1 MKKILNISLAV
12 LTTML
17 FVFASCSEWTEPE
30 NLDFRHQ
37 TPEEIDPAAYEAY
50 LSTIREYKK
59 TEHNLMFVTMKGSAD
74 HPSSQNQHLMAMPDS
89 ADFVIVDIDDALNS
103 TIVSEIPQLLQRK
116 GTEALLFIDCA
127 RIHTAWGLLEDKRA
141 DEGKPAGTT
150 EEAAKFFAEQT
161 QKQLDRCGEY
171 GFHGVVASFVGNTAT
186 EYAKASH
193 EAFISTIKT
202 YCAANPALR
211 VVFRG
216 SARNVVDTD
225 FLKTCSHIILVAGE
239 EQKLTALV
247 GRILGRNPA
256 NNNVI
261 MELTVP
267 TVAEPEQKGASLI
280 AGASWVL
287 SESENTTF
295 KACGLSAGNAY
306 DDYFNKNYPFCNVRK
321 AISIMNPSQNTE
333 EN

>member
-12 LTTML
+12 LTTVL
-17 FVFASCSEWTEPE
+17 FVITSCSEWTEPE

-37 TPEEIDPAAYEAY
+37 TPEEINPAAYENY
-50 LSTIREYKK
+50 LSGIREYKK
-59 TEHNLMFVTMKGSAD
+59 TEHNLMFVTMKGSAA

-89 ADFVIVDIDDALNS
+89 ADFVIVDIDDALNAAV
-103 TIVSEIPQLLQRK
+103 VSEIPQLLQRK
-116 GTEALLFIDCA
+116 GTEALLFVDYA

-150 EEAAKFFAEQT
+150 EEAAKFFAEQA

-216 SARNVVDTD
+216 SARNVVDTE
-225 FLKTCSHIILVAGE
+225 FLKTCSHVIIVAGE

-256 NNNVI
+256 NSNVI

-267 TVAEPEQKGASLI
+267 TVAEPDQKGASLVS
-280 AGASWVL
+280 GASWVL

-295 KACGLSAGNAY
+295 KACGLAAGNAY